1 MKMMKKKVLC
11 IEQNHSLGFVIKT
24 VLSESF
30 LVKVVPNAFDAMD
43 ELIREETDCIILALE
58 KENKHSLNFLRHLRT
73 SSLLKNIPAIV
84 ISDYEDSHLKEI
96 CQQSDISKIYKK
108 PFDPL
113 RLLDTVRNLCST
125 VDTSHVLFEKGKIL
139 NLN

>member
-1 MKMMKKKVLC
+1 MKVMKKKVLC

-43 ELIREETDCIILALE
+43 ELIKDDTNCIILAVE
-58 KENKHSLNFLRHLRT
+58 KENKQSLNFLQHLRS
-73 SSLLKNIPAIV
+73 SSLLKNTPVVV
-84 ISDYEDSHLKEI
+84 ISDYDDNFLREI
-96 CQQSDISKIYKK
+96 CQQSNISKIYRK

-113 RLLDTVRNLCST
+113 RLLDTVQSLCST
-125 VDTSHVLFEKGKIL
+125 VDTSQVLFENRKIL

>member
-1 MKMMKKKVLC
+1 MKIMKKKVLC

-30 LVKVVPNAFDAMD
+30 FVKVVPNAFDAMD
-43 ELIREETDCIILALE
+43 ELIKEETNCIILALE
-58 KENKHSLNFLRHLRT
+58 KENKQSLNFLQHLRS

-84 ISDYEDSHLKEI
+84 ISDYEDNQLREI
-96 CQQSDISKIYKK
+96 CDLNNISKIYKK

-113 RLLDTVRNLCST
+113 RLLETVRSLCST
-125 VDTSHVLFEKGKIL
+125 VDTSQVLFEKQKML

>member
-1 MKMMKKKVLC
+1 MKVMKKKVLC

-43 ELIREETDCIILALE
+43 ELIKDDTNCIILAVE
-58 KENKHSLNFLRHLRT
+58 KENKQSLNFLQHLRS
-73 SSLLKNIPAIV
+73 SSLLKNTPVVV
-84 ISDYEDSHLKEI
+84 ISDYDDNFLREI
-96 CQQSDISKIYKK
+96 CHQSNISKIYRK

-113 RLLDTVRNLCST
+113 RLLDTVQSLCST
-125 VDTSHVLFEKGKIL
+125 VDTSQVLFENRKIL

>member
-43 ELIREETDCIILALE
+43 ELIKDEMDCIILALE
-58 KENKHSLNFLRHLRT
+58 KENRQSLNFLQHLRS
-73 SSLLKNIPAIV
+73 SSLLENIPAVV
-84 ISDYEDSHLKEI
+84 ISDYEDQQLREI
-96 CQQSDISKIYKK
+96 CRLNNISKI
-108 PFDPL
+108 
-113 RLLDTVRNLCST
+113 
-125 VDTSHVLFEKGKIL
+125 
-139 NLN
+139 

>member
-1 MKMMKKKVLC
+1 MKKKVLC

-43 ELIREETDCIILALE
+43 ELIKDDTNCIILAVE
-58 KENKHSLNFLRHLRT
+58 KENKQSLNFLQHLRS
-73 SSLLKNIPAIV
+73 SSLLKNTPVVV
-84 ISDYEDSHLKEI
+84 ISDYDDNFLREI
-96 CQQSDISKIYKK
+96 CQQSNISKIYRK

-113 RLLDTVRNLCST
+113 RLLDTVQSLCST
-125 VDTSHVLFEKGKIL
+125 VDTSQVLFENRKIL

>member
-1 MKMMKKKVLC
+1 MKKKVLC

-43 ELIREETDCIILALE
+43 ELIKEETDCIILALE
-58 KENKHSLNFLRHLRT
+58 KENVQSHSFLQHLRS
-73 SSLLKNIPAIV
+73 SSLIKNMPTIV
-84 ISDYEDSHLKEI
+84 ISDYEDNHLRNVCE
-96 CQQSDISKIYKK
+96 QSNIAKMFKK

-125 VDTSHVLFEKGKIL
+125 VDTSQVIFKKRKIL

>member
-43 ELIREETDCIILALE
+43 ELIKDEMDCIILALE
-58 KENKHSLNFLRHLRT
+58 KENRQSLNFLQHLRS
-73 SSLLKNIPAIV
+73 SSLLENIPAVV
-84 ISDYEDSHLKEI
+84 ISDYEDQQLREI
-96 CQQSDISKIYKK
+96 CRLNNISKIYKK

-113 RLLDTVRNLCST
+113 RLLETVKNLCST
-125 VDTSHVLFEKGKIL
+125 VDTSQVLFEKQKML